1 MIPLVY
7 KYILKLVFEFSGTI
21 IRNEQLKKMG
31 MFDLVMRSLLI
42 GVVIVFFMLGEQYIL
57 YGVVIAIATLLGY
70 IIVSSKKAM
79 LKDWPV
85 DELEREQS

>member
-1 MIPLVY
+1 
-7 KYILKLVFEFSGTI
+7 
-21 IRNEQLKKMG
+21 
-31 MFDLVMRSLLI
+31 
-42 GVVIVFFMLGEQYIL
+42 MLGEQYIL